1 MIQKLEGLEKYKKTS
16 DEQDAIGLLKLIKN
30 INFKFED
37 QTYVYGNI
45 YNSMRR
51 LYNYSKAEDASI
63 TQHKEKL
70 DGLVKIVDQFGDLA
84 NTSVLLSQD
93 VEVKKAFTVA
103 QKVDPSTEE
112 GQKAIEAYN
121 NAKDKVK

>member
-1 MIQKLEGLEKYKKTS
+1 M
-16 DEQDAIGLLKLIKN
+16 
-30 INFKFED
+30 
-37 QTYVYGNI
+37 YGNI

-84 NTSVLLSQD
+84 DTSVLLSQD

-121 NAKDKVK
+121 NAKDKVKQKYIAYTFIDKLDDVKYKDMKTTLANDF